1 MKIDKTSEKVN
12 LDKRLELLFKTAD
25 SIYNLKHKKGQFLVD
40 KLIPKGALSA
50 LVGESDTGKSS
61 FLRQLA
67 LSVVYGDS
75 DFLGFKI
82 DGSCRNVLYVSTEDG
97 EVGTSVGCAPR
108 AFRTKI
114 FQNRKLYGQRKVS
127 LYFPYEFINC
137 PIAPRYSPYSMPL
150 ENYSLLSL
158 HLYPVPL
165 QQNKVLEPL
174 YFQVSLDV

>member
-1 MKIDKTSEKVN
+1 MDNDKSTEKLN
-12 LDKRLELLFKTAD
+12 LDKRLESLFKTAD

-82 DGSCRNVLYVSTEDG
+82 DGSCRNVLYLSTEDG
-97 EVGTSVGCAPR
+97 EMGTSAWL
-108 AFRTKI
+108 K
-114 FQNRKLYGQRKVS
+114 K
-127 LYFPYEFINC
+127 YFGEDEPN
-137 PIAPRYSPYSMPL
+137 
-150 ENYSLLSL
+150 NKLLSL
-158 HLYPVPL
+158 SFDLHI
-165 QQNKVLEPL
+165 Q
-174 YFQVSLDV
+174 